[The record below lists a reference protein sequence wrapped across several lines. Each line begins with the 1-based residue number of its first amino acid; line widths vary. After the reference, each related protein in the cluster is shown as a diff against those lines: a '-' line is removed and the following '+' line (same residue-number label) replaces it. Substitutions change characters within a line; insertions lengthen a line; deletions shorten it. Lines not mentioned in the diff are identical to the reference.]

1 MKIQKIL
8 PVFSL
13 LTLFLLYGCS
23 STPELIST
31 TVNNIVIDGNTS
43 DWGASLKYLPDEK
56 VAVGVSNDNNYFYL
70 CLTTNDFGKVMPMFA
85 GGFTVWLKPEKSDSS
100 LGIKYPLNNIVDE
113 ARMMVNPERFREKGR
128 GAILKGLLEN
138 QNEIRIL
145 NKDKFPVTVIST
157 ADSSGLVAR
166 LGYNNDQFVYELRV
180 PLKTNKYGI
189 TASPGEK
196 ISVKFET
203 EMPERRNLGEQG
215 EGGMNPDGG
224 MGRNPGGFGKG
235 RTFGEHG
242 SFEPI
247 DFSVNVTLK

>member
-13 LTLFLLYGCS
+13 FTLFLLYGCS

-31 TVNNIVIDGNTS
+31 TGNNIVIDGNVS
-43 DWGASLKYLPDEK
+43 DWGVNLKYFPDEK
-56 VAVGVSNDNNYFYL
+56 VALGVSNDNNYFYL
-70 CLTTNDFGKVMPMFA
+70 CLTTGELDKIIPMFA
-85 GGFTVWLKPEKSDSS
+85 GGFIVWLQPEKSDSS
-100 LGIKYPLNNIVDE
+100 LGIKYPLHNIVDE
-113 ARMMVNPERFREKGR
+113 SRMMVNPERFREKGR
-128 GAILKGLLEN
+128 GTILTELLEN

-145 NKDKFPVTVIST
+145 NKDKFPVTAIST
-157 ADSSGLVAR
+157 ADSSGLMAK
-166 LGYNNDQFVYELRV
+166 LGYSNDQFVYELRV

-203 EMPERRNLGEQG
+203 EMPERRNLGGQG
-215 EGGMNPDGG
+215 EGGMNPNGG
-224 MGRNPGGFGKG
+224 MRRNPGGYGG
-235 RTFGEHG
+235 ERTFREHK

-247 DFSVNVTLK
+247 DFSVDVILK